1 MTVGLLSSLTVYVAS
16 AVGAAYAHEFT
27 HYAVA
32 RACGL
37 DAAIHP
43 ISLDLYTS
51 GDVSLRGDLAIG
63 LAPVVVGLAV
73 AAFYVGYRGIAGLW
87 SVPGYAAVAWGIYT
101 LYGGSRDFEAVR
113 EFVTVKLGGDLA

>member
-1 MTVGLLSSLTVYVAS
+1 MTVGLLSSLVVYVAS
-16 AVGAAYAHEFT
+16 AVGAAYAHEFS

-51 GDVSLRGDLAIG
+51 GEVSQRGDLAIG
-63 LAPVVVGLAV
+63 LAPVVVGLSV
-73 AAFYVGYRGIAGLW
+73 AAIYIGFRGVRGIW

-101 LYGGSRDFEAVR
+101 LYGGERDFEAAR
-113 EFVTVKLGGDLA
+113 DFVTVGRGGDPA